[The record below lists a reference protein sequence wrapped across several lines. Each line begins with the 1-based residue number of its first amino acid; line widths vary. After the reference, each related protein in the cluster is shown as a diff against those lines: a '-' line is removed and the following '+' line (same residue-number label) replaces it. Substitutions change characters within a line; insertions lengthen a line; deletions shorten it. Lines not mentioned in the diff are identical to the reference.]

1 MDEPY
6 ARFEVGSGA
15 AADPI
20 ASFLSI
26 FADGEGG
33 LMGLAVHPDF
43 PRAPYVYAMHTY
55 SGPEGV
61 KNRIIRLRD
70 EGDRGRF
77 DRVIFDGLP
86 GWCPY

>member
-1 MDEPY
+1 
-6 ARFEVGSGA
+6 
-15 AADPI
+15 
-20 ASFLSI
+20 
-26 FADGEGG
+26 
-33 LMGLAVHPDF
+33 MGLAVHPDF
-43 PRAPYVYAMHTY
+43 PRSPYVYAMHTY

-86 GWCPY
+86 GWTFHNGGRIAFGPDGMKAGGGSRPVFSAATGWSSR